1 MQDASAQS
9 SPLLGWLTA
18 AFILVLTLKL
28 FLATQLDLY
37 SDEIFYWW
45 ASTRLAL
52 AYSDL
57 PFMTALLAGFG
68 SSLAAGEAFAVRSLF
83 LLLGTTLP
91 LLIYWLAR
99 PISNQQQA
107 LESAALTLC
116 LPLAGFM
123 GLLAVPDV
131 PLVVFG
137 ILSIGFFQR
146 ALSSDRLLFWVAT
159 GIAVALG
166 LSTHYRFFLYP
177 LAAIL
182 FLALFTEEH
191 RQWRNGKFWIA
202 VAIASLGLIP
212 ILWFNL
218 SNQLSSA
225 SFYLVERHPWEFQ
238 PSGLLHLFK
247 QAGLVTPPLY
257 CIFILTLLALYRRA
271 KQKDRDSALLLAFA
285 STNLAVYWVLAP
297 WTDANS
303 TSIHWPLSGYFPLL
317 VAVPLTLRGALAWC
331 SERWGQT
338 RARRLIFT
346 IPVIGFAGTL
356 VAFVGIGSQA
366 YQAQLQPL
374 LGPGILSDKMAGWKE
389 FTGFTSTLLERHYSS
404 ENPLIIT
411 DNYYTAA
418 QLEFAGLTNSAVT
431 IDRDKSVR
439 DGRITQLRLWEKDG
453 SDLSDYVGQPALY
466 VNEDSTLT
474 IDDKTSLMADMCTNS
489 SEISPLAE
497 LSLFNGD
504 KAFSF
509 YSIAQIELES
519 STAAFPCPYPIQAWI
534 DTPTAES
541 VLAGQVNLA
550 GWAYSEDI
558 GIQEVHVLV
567 DGERIASADYGIS
580 RVDVVEARQVETDP
594 NAPNLGFGYSLDTSS
609 LANGVHSLAVEL
621 INDAGTSLVYGERQ
635 IIIEN

>member
-1 MQDASAQS
+1 MQDTSTQPS
-9 SPLLGWLTA
+9 SIQGWLLA
-18 AFILVLTLKL
+18 AFVLVLVLKL

-57 PFMTALLAGFG
+57 PFMTALLAGLGSGFG
-68 SSLAAGEAFAVRSLF
+68 PSEAFAVRSLF
-83 LLLGTTLP
+83 LLLGTSLP

-99 PISNQQQA
+99 PISNHQQA

-146 ALSSDRLLFWVAT
+146 ALNSDRLVFWIAT
-159 GIAVALG
+159 GCAVALG

-177 LAAIL
+177 LAAL
-182 FLALFTEEH
+182 VFLALFTPEQ
-191 RQWRNGKFWIA
+191 RQWRNAKFWLT

-257 CIFILTLLALYRRA
+257 FVFVLTLIALYKRA
-271 KQKDRDSALLLAFA
+271 RQQDRDSALLLAFA
-285 STNLAVYWVLAP
+285 SINLAVYWVLAP

-317 VAVPLTLRGALAWC
+317 VAVPASLRSVSGWC
-331 SERWGQT
+331 AARWGEAK
-338 RARRLIFT
+338 ARRLVLA
-346 IPVIGFAGTL
+346 IPAIGFTGTL
-356 VAFVGIGSQA
+356 VAFIGIGSQA
-366 YQAQLQPL
+366 FQTQLQPL
-374 LGPGILSDKMAGWKE
+374 VGTGVLSDKMAGWEE
-389 FTGFTSTLLERHYSS
+389 FATFTTSIAENNFSDR
-404 ENPLIIT
+404 NPLIIT

-418 QLEFAGLTNSAVT
+418 QVEFAGITTNAVSV
-431 IDRDKSVR
+431 DRDKAVR
-439 DGRITQLRLWEKDG
+439 DGRITQLRLWSKDESG
-453 SDLSDYVGQPALY
+453 LAAYMGYPALY
-466 VNEDSTLT
+466 INE
-474 IDDKTSLMADMCTNS
+474 
-489 SEISPLAE
+489 
-497 LSLFNGD
+497 
-504 KAFSF
+504 
-509 YSIAQIELES
+509 
-519 STAAFPCPYPIQAWI
+519 
-534 DTPTAES
+534 
-541 VLAGQVNLA
+541 
-550 GWAYSEDI
+550 
-558 GIQEVHVLV
+558 
-567 DGERIASADYGIS
+567 
-580 RVDVVEARQVETDP
+580 
-594 NAPNLGFGYSLDTSS
+594 
-609 LANGVHSLAVEL
+609 
-621 INDAGTSLVYGERQ
+621 
-635 IIIEN
+635 